1 MNLSFVYSHCNEKLI
16 NHGLGLSKQSV
27 SYTHYH
33 ERISNRRLGY
43 SH

>member
-1 MNLSFVYSHCNEKLI
+1 MNLSFVYSHSNEKLI

-33 ERISNRRLGY
+33 ERITNQRLGCP
-43 SH
+43 H